1 MMTET
6 GQYRQLILFNAGA
19 SDVGSYT
26 FTINGQSTSAYLT
39 VRVSGPVDGN
49 WVEWSQWMVP
59 SCPATCGPTA
69 SRDVTRS
76 RTCSNPAPSNGG
88 APCPGQNSLTESQV
102 CGPSSC
108 GTIVFGLRNITIPVG
123 RPVALQV
130 TVTQPGLTGTW
141 QRDGVII
148 TGGTGYDISSPGS
161 TQVLFLTNPQVS
173 DSGRYTFTVRGE
185 VTNAWLTV
193 SDTAVNGNWGEWSQ
207 WSGPSCPAT
216 CGPTANRDVT
226 RSRTCSNPAPGNGGA
241 SCPGQRSE
249 TENRQCGPATCDTAV
264 NGNWGEWTQWSG
276 PSCPATCGPTAR
288 RDVTRSRTCTNPA
301 PSNGGAPCP
310 GQNSQTETREC
321 GPATCVS
328 DTAVNG
334 NWGEWSPWSG
344 PSCPATCGPT
354 ASRNVTRSRT
364 CTNPAPSNGGSTC
377 PGVNSQRQTEQCGS
391 ATCVGGGVSDW
402 GNWNDPPCPAT
413 CGRAVYHTQKRYRT
427 CNTGNTCTETLE
439 QSQRIICMDSFCPV
453 NGGFTQWSMWTTTR
467 PCSETCGPSLT
478 KTLVRTRTCTNPA
491 PSFGGSA
498 CTGDTQQTSV
508 ENCNLPV
515 CGAIQSQLQSQ
526 SAGPGGSVVFEAV
539 LSQDN
544 AVGYWQ
550 RNGITLTNSSKTLI
564 ESIGKTQKLTISDV
578 EASDVGN
585 YSFVVN
591 GETTTAALTLRSTV
605 PVDGGFSEWAT
616 WTSGQC
622 SVSCG
627 NGLTTDTRNRTCT
640 NPVPQNGGQH
650 CSGPTTDTRTSP
662 CNRTCTVSGGYTQWS
677 GWVGGSCLGPC
688 DQGTQTDTRTR
699 SCTNPR
705 PQNGG
710 LQCAP
715 PSSETRTTSCVM
727 ATCAVDGGMTD
738 WAAWVNQSCTETC
751 GKSATRTVDRHR
763 NCSNPEPR
771 YGGRPCTVH
780 PYESKVV
787 NCGLEDCPSTGSSS
801 SFTLE
806 RGGLYIGLIAAI
818 IAIGVFLIIIIV
830 ACCLWNC
837 RKDRLSKKHG
847 NSQKPTNTRIR

>member
-249 TENRQCGPATCDTAV
+249 TENRQCGP
-264 NGNWGEWTQWSG
+264 
-276 PSCPATCGPTAR
+276 
-288 RDVTRSRTCTNPA
+288 
-301 PSNGGAPCP
+301 
-310 GQNSQTETREC
+310 
-321 GPATCVS
+321 
-328 DTAVNG
+328 
-334 NWGEWSPWSG
+334 
-344 PSCPATCGPT
+344 
-354 ASRNVTRSRT
+354 
-364 CTNPAPSNGGSTC
+364 
-377 PGVNSQRQTEQCGS
+377 

-837 RKDRLSKKHG
+837 RKETTTTKVKIKDNHELLKIYHLDKDAYSAKAHQYQDKMNSFDLESISRPNGDYVPRGKYMDPSFNGGDRL
-847 NSQKPTNTRIR
+847 

>member
-193 SDTAVNGNWGEWSQ
+193 SGTAVNGTWGEWSQ

-216 CGPTANRDVT
+216 CGPTARRNVT
-226 RSRTCSNPAPGNGGA
+226 RSRTCSNPAPSNGGA

-249 TENRQCGPATCDTAV
+249 TENRQCGP
-264 NGNWGEWTQWSG
+264 
-276 PSCPATCGPTAR
+276 
-288 RDVTRSRTCTNPA
+288 
-301 PSNGGAPCP
+301 
-310 GQNSQTETREC
+310 
-321 GPATCVS
+321 
-328 DTAVNG
+328 
-334 NWGEWSPWSG
+334 
-344 PSCPATCGPT
+344 
-354 ASRNVTRSRT
+354 
-364 CTNPAPSNGGSTC
+364 
-377 PGVNSQRQTEQCGS
+377 

-837 RKDRLSKKHG
+837 RKETTTTKVKIKDNHELLKIYHLDKDAYSAKAHQYQDKMNSFDLESISRPNGDYVPRGKYMDPSFNGGDRL
-847 NSQKPTNTRIR
+847 

>member
-193 SDTAVNGNWGEWSQ
+193 SGTAVNGTWGEWSQ

-216 CGPTANRDVT
+216 CGPTARRNVT
-226 RSRTCSNPAPGNGGA
+226 RSRTCSNPAPSNGGA
-241 SCPGQRSE
+241 SCPGDNSE
-249 TENRQCGPATCDTAV
+249 
-264 NGNWGEWTQWSG
+264 
-276 PSCPATCGPTAR
+276 
-288 RDVTRSRTCTNPA
+288 
-301 PSNGGAPCP
+301 
-310 GQNSQTETREC
+310 
-321 GPATCVS
+321 
-328 DTAVNG
+328 
-334 NWGEWSPWSG
+334 
-344 PSCPATCGPT
+344 
-354 ASRNVTRSRT
+354 
-364 CTNPAPSNGGSTC
+364 
-377 PGVNSQRQTEQCGS
+377 RQTEQCGP

-837 RKDRLSKKHG
+837 RKETTTTKVKIKDNHELLKIYHLDKDAYSAKAHQYQDKMNSFDLESISRPNGDYVPRGKYMDPSFNGGDRL
-847 NSQKPTNTRIR
+847 